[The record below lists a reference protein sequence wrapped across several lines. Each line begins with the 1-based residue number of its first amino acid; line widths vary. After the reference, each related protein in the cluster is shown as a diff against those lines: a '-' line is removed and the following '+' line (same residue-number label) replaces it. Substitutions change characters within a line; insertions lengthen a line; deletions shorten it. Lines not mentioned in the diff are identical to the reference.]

1 MQNERLIRHAIVR
14 FERFLPDAGVA
25 RLYDDV
31 LASEQQFVASF
42 TQDANPGIRRSFVL
56 NPPDALVAPVVN
68 RVREAMPDVLARIR
82 LPAVDV
88 GRIEAQVTASNDGSF
103 FGVHTDAD
111 YDKLAL
117 RHLTY
122 VYYFNGTPKGFS
134 GGELRIYDDV
144 LRNNRLAR
152 SDTFQTVDPTHNSIV
167 FLWARAMHEV
177 RPVSVPS
184 RAFRDSRF
192 TVNGWVNKAR

>member
-1 MQNERLIRHAIVR
+1 MENERLIRHALVR
-14 FERFLPDAGVA
+14 FEGFLPDAEVA
-25 RLYDDV
+25 QLYDEV
-31 LASEQQFVASF
+31 LASEARFVASF

-56 NPPDALVAPVVN
+56 NPPDALVAPVVT

-122 VYYFNGTPKGFS
+122 VYYFNGTPKAFS

-152 SDTFQTVDPTHNSIV
+152 SDTFQTVEPLHNSIV